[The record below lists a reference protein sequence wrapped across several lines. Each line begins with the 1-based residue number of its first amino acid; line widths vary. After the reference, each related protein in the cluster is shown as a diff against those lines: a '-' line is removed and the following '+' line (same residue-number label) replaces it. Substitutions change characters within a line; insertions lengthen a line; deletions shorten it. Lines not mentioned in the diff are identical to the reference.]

1 MFDPSWLDL
10 FKKKLLTLNQLL
22 ISEPIF
28 LYLEMVNL
36 HNYYLNNLLSVS
48 YLQQNCF
55 LNFHFS

>member
-10 FKKKLLTLNQLL
+10 FKKNLLTLNQLL

-36 HNYYLNNLLSVS
+36 HNYYLIYYQFHICNRTVS
-48 YLQQNCF
+48 
-55 LNFHFS
+55 